1 MGKEFKKKFMHPTR
15 RKLVDMVKT
24 GEYDKNTQI
33 GYEGKKVERKVGDVW
48 EDDHYK
54 YEKKQGYIVKQGKNS
69 DVFEDIRK
77 YLADLEKCKNK
88 DCSHVGKF
96 SSNNKKSIKEFGYCT
111 NCMSELS
118 IELKEAG
125 ILEDYAHY
133 RVLTERIKVG
143 LFKLEEIK
151 QSMDGL
157 KQQYDEIDENG
168 QVVNSYVL
176 PRPVDEMKEEMAGFI
191 QRSREE
197 IEIISDKRNTL
208 FDRIKE
214 KNYEHIL

>member
-1 MGKEFKKKFMHPTR
+1 MGKEFKRKFMHPTR

-33 GYEGKKVERKVGDVW
+33 GYEGKKIERKVGDVW
-48 EDDHYK
+48 EDEHYK
-54 YEKKQGYIVKQGKNS
+54 YEKKEGYIVKQGKNS

-96 SSNNKKSIKEFGYCT
+96 SSNNKKSIKEFGYCIG
-111 NCMSELS
+111 CMSELS

>member
-1 MGKEFKKKFMHPTR
+1 MGKEFKRKFMHPTR

-33 GYEGKKVERKVGDVW
+33 GYEGKKIERKVGDVW
-48 EDDHYK
+48 EDEHYK
-54 YEKKQGYIVKQGKNS
+54 YEKKEGYIVKQGKNS

-96 SSNNKKSIKEFGYCT
+96 STNNKKSIKEFGYCT
-111 NCMSELS
+111 NCMSELA

>member
-1 MGKEFKKKFMHPTR
+1 MGKEFKRKFMHPTR

-33 GYEGKKVERKVGDVW
+33 GYEGKKIERKVGDVW
-48 EDDHYK
+48 EDEHYK
-54 YEKKQGYIVKQGKNS
+54 YEKKEGYIVKQGKNS

-96 SSNNKKSIKEFGYCT
+96 STNNKKSIKEFGYCT
-111 NCMSELS
+111 NCMAELS